1 MRLSRTFSTSSSWNN
16 PISVLSPGTV
26 ATPLVSFPLL
36 AGIQTAPPIGSCII
50 EEICGHI
57 DFISTMPSNPTAPS
71 VQLLFAGVYVAQ
83 WQAAAS
89 AFTSVDPSL
98 PSSSSVDWL
107 ASVAMAV
114 PLLTAANYGCR
125 LTARLDSFRAFSLG
139 RAEALMLVITVSP
152 VTGQTP
158 VWVISPFLKFSI
170 AQVA

>member
-1 MRLSRTFSTSSSWNN
+1 MRLSRTFSTNSSWNN
-16 PISVLSPGTV
+16 SISFSSPGTIY
-26 ATPLVSFPLL
+26 TTLVSSPQL
-36 AGIQTAPPIGSCII
+36 AGIQTAPPIGSFVI

-57 DFISTMPSNPTAPS
+57 DFISMMASSPAAPA

-83 WQAAAS
+83 WNTLAS

-98 PSSSSVDWL
+98 ASSSSVDWL

-114 PLLTAANYGCR
+114 PLLTAADYGCR

-139 RAEALMLVITVSP
+139 RSEALMLAITVSP
-152 VTGQTP
+152 VTGQMP
-158 VWVISPFLKFSI
+158 VWVISPFLKFCI